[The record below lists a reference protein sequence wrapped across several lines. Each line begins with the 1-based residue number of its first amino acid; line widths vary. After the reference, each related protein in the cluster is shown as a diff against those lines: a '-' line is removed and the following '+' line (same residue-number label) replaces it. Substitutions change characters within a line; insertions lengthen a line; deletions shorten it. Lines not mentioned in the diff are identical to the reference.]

1 MGIRQAIQ
9 QARLYGIL
17 DLGYVAW
24 EQALPM
30 AQLMLE
36 GGVQVL
42 QLRGKGCSVALL
54 QSLGKAVVPL
64 CRDHGVPFI
73 INDYPDLVGVTGADG
88 VHLGQDDL
96 SVAGARALLGPG
108 AVIGKSTHS
117 LAQVRAAREEAP
129 DYIGFGPLFST
140 ATKPDYVPIGLED
153 IAEAHQ
159 LISCPIF
166 CIGGIKLENL
176 PNILAA
182 GAQRVVVVSG
192 ILQAP
197 DVKAYCDEL
206 RNTLRTPRQVAD

>member
-1 MGIRQAIQ
+1 MGVRQAIRE
-9 QARLYGIL
+9 ARLYGIL

-24 EQALPM
+24 ERALPM
-30 AQLMLE
+30 ARLMLE
-36 GGVQVL
+36 GGVQVM

-54 QSLGKAVVPL
+54 QSLGKALVPL
-64 CRDHGVPFI
+64 CHDHGVPFI
-73 INDYPDLVGVTGADG
+73 INDYPDLVGAIGADG
-88 VHLGQDDL
+88 VHLGQEDL
-96 SVAGARALLGPG
+96 SVEGARALLGPG
-108 AVIGKSTHS
+108 AIIGKSTHS

-140 ATKPDYVPIGLED
+140 ATKPEYVPIGLED

-176 PNILAA
+176 PGILTA
-182 GAQRVVVVSG
+182 GARRVVVVSG

-197 DVKAYCDEL
+197 DVKAYCGEL
-206 RNTLRTPRQVAD
+206 LNTLPTLPQVLE